1 MTKTIRSAAACAGL
15 ALGALLATAGAAAAQ
30 GPVSDFYGTWGK
42 RILKA
47 LPAMVRRAD
56 RKDLKIAL
64 ETHRQET
71 EAQVERIEAVFELM
85 DLSPRSRQCD
95 AVDGL
100 LSEAK
105 EQMDEI
111 KDERVLDAGVI
122 GSAQAVGHY
131 EISRYGTLIA
141 WAKALGRADIAAL
154 LQQSLDQEKN
164 ADQLLSEIAIAP
176 GSKEAA

>member
-1 MTKTIRSAAACAGL
+1 MSITTL
-15 ALGALLATAGAAAAQ
+15 DELF
-30 GPVSDFYGTWGK
+30 VSSLMDIYYAEK
-42 RILKA
+42 QILKA

-56 RKDLKIAL
+56 RRDLKIAL

-71 EAQVERIEAVFELM
+71 EAQVERIEAAFELM

-111 KDERVLDAGVI
+111 KDEKVLDAGVI

-141 WAKALGRADIAAL
+141 WANALGRADIAAL

-164 ADQLLSEIAIAP
+164 ADQLLSEIATAP
-176 GSKEAA
+176 ASKEAA

>member
-1 MTKTIRSAAACAGL
+1 
-15 ALGALLATAGAAAAQ
+15 
-30 GPVSDFYGTWGK
+30 
-42 RILKA
+42 
-47 LPAMVRRAD
+47 
-56 RKDLKIAL
+56 
-64 ETHRQET
+64 
-71 EAQVERIEAVFELM
+71 M

-111 KDERVLDAGVI
+111 KDEKVLDAGVI

-141 WAKALGRADIAAL
+141 WAKALGRADIAEL
-154 LQQSLDQEKN
+154 LQQSLDQEKTPTSCCRRSRPRRPARRRPN
-164 ADQLLSEIAIAP
+164 RGDPASQ
-176 GSKEAA
+176 GSHLTH

>member
-1 MTKTIRSAAACAGL
+1 MSITTL
-15 ALGALLATAGAAAAQ
+15 DELF
-30 GPVSDFYGTWGK
+30 VSSLMDIYYAEK
-42 RILKA
+42 QILKA

-71 EAQVERIEAVFELM
+71 EAQVERIETVFELM

-111 KDERVLDAGVI
+111 KDEKVLDAGVI

-141 WAKALGRADIAAL
+141 WAKALGRADIAGL
-154 LQQSLDQEKN
+154 LQQSLDQEKS
-164 ADQLLSEIAIAP
+164 ADRLLSQIAIAQV
-176 GSKEAA
+176 GREAA